1 MLLLLLKN
9 FKYSILGSILS
20 SSCSLSFVNFL
31 YYLCVY
37 VCAFFGFH
45 FNKKKKIYMK
55 MPVYTERKL
64 KELNDGKIMSVLN
77 TIALS
82 QRRA

>member
-1 MLLLLLKN
+1 
-9 FKYSILGSILS
+9 
-20 SSCSLSFVNFL
+20 
-31 YYLCVY
+31 
-37 VCAFFGFH
+37 
-45 FNKKKKIYMK
+45 MK

-64 KELNDGKIMSVLN
+64 KEANDGKIMSVLN